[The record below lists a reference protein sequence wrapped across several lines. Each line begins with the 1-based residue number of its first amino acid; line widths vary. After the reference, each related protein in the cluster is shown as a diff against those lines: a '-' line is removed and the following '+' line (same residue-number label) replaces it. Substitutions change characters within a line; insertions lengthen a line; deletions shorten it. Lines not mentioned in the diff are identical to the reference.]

1 MKKKYKTYYCILV
14 ILVISIFIGLYNVLK
29 IKKVEIDQIKDSIIN
44 STDVSS
50 MQEDDGTKLRK
61 LYNISKIDVDKFIYY
76 CSKSNMEASEIM
88 VIKPKS
94 ESDIKNISTTIK
106 DRVKKQSDS
115 FRNYNEEQY
124 YILSDYILEEKNGF
138 LIFIVSKDV
147 KEINKSINSLF

>member
-29 IKKVEIDQIKDSIIN
+29 IKKVEIDQIKDNIIN